1 MRSKPAANDLD
12 DAAGDLIAVLI
23 DLKRDEI
30 QSTGEELSDHAG
42 GGGSL
47 MKQAALEMER
57 EPRVVT
63 NG

>member
-12 DAAGDLIAVLI
+12 DAADDLIAVLI

-47 MKQAALEMER
+47 MKQGRRSRWR
-57 EPRVVT
+57 ESRA
-63 NG
+63 